1 MFHRQKKK
9 QKKLPIIMK
18 SVNALLAA
26 LFYMAFIVS
35 AAYSSFDPP
44 VDSNLQVNAAMITG
58 AHNQKRAMPM
68 PGPATDM
75 EDVSAN
81 M

>member
-1 MFHRQKKK
+1 MTEEKKN
-9 QKKLPIIMK
+9 KKLPIIMK
-18 SVNALLAA
+18 VVNSLFAA
-26 LFYMAFIVS
+26 LFYLAFIVS

-44 VDSNLQVNAAMITG
+44 VDSNLQVNSAMITG
-58 AHNQKRAMPM
+58 AHNQKRANPM

-75 EDVSAN
+75 EDVSGS